1 MAPSP
6 IIFPNALILLLAVIT
21 PIESTFFTSLYVN
34 SPPTVIFPA
43 TSNAAAVTIPV
54 NIAEPL
60 L

>member
-1 MAPSP
+1 M
-6 IIFPNALILLLAVIT
+6 I
-21 PIESTFFTSLYVN
+21 PIESTDLTSLYVS